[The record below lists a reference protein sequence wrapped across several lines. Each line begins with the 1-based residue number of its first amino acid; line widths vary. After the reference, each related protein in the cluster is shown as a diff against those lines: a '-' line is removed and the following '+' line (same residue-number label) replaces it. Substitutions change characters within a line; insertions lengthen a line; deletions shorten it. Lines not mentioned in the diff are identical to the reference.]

1 MFLVGSI
8 LSWFLRQRSSQILE
22 FMEHPAECQ
31 EQVFQ
36 SLLENGRETEWG
48 KQFDYNSIK
57 TIDEYRQR
65 VPLQDYDSLKPYIER
80 IMKGEANPLWN
91 SPVKWFA
98 KSSGTTSDK
107 SKFIPVTVQSI
118 EDCHYKGTTDMLALY
133 CQHNENSKIFD
144 GKGLIVGGSHQINQ
158 LNSQSYYGDL
168 SAVLMQNMSFFGQL
182 FRTPDLS
189 IALMDD
195 WEKKI
200 EAMAQATLHENVT
213 NISGVPTWTLV
224 LIKRLFELS
233 GKDNLHDIWPDLELY
248 IHGGVSFTPYRDQFL
263 KITQPEKTRFYN
275 VYNASEGFFA
285 FQMNNT
291 DEDMLLHTNNGI
303 FYEFIPSSEIFNEH
317 PKTILIDEVD
327 TDTNYAIVISTNS
340 GLWRYVVGDTI
351 RFTSTRPHKI
361 EVSGRI
367 KHFINAFGEEVIV
380 DNSDRAIAA
389 ASQLTG
395 AEVRD
400 YTVAPLY
407 LSFGG
412 KGGHEWVIEF
422 AKMPSDIEVFAQL
435 LDDNLR
441 AVNSDYDAKRQ
452 KDIALHRLIIDVAPE
467 GTFHAWLK
475 SKGKL
480 GGQHKVPRLCNDRK
494 LVEELLVI
502 INNR

>member
-1 MFLVGSI
+1 
-8 LSWFLRQRSSQILE
+8 LRQRSSQILD
-22 FMEHPAECQ
+22 FMEHPANCQ
-31 EQVFQ
+31 DRVF
-36 SLLENGRETEWG
+36 SYLMENGKETEWG
-48 KQFDYNSIK
+48 KKFEYSSIK
-57 TIDEYRQR
+57 SIDEYRQR
-65 VPLQDYDSLKPYIER
+65 VPLQDYESLKPYIER
-80 IMKGEANPLWN
+80 LMRGEQNLLWN

-107 SKFIPVTVQSI
+107 SKFIPVTEQAI

-224 LIKRLFELS
+224 LIKRLFELT
-233 GKDNLHDIWPDLELY
+233 GKNNLSDIWPDLELY
-248 IHGGVSFTPYRDQFL
+248 IHGGVSFTPYREQFH
-263 KITQPEKTRFYN
+263 KVIKSDKMRFYD

-291 DEDMLLHTNNGI
+291 DDDMLLHTNNGI
-303 FYEFIPSSEIFNEH
+303 FYEFIPSTEILNEH
-317 PKTILIDEVD
+317 PKTVLIDEVD
-327 TDTNYAIVISTNS
+327 TSTNYALVISTNN

-351 RFTSTRPHKI
+351 KFTSIKPHKI
-361 EVSGRI
+361 QVSGRI

-400 YTVAPLY
+400 YTVAPVY
-407 LSFGG
+407 FSFGG
-412 KGGHEWVIEF
+412 KGGHEWIIEF
-422 AKMPSDIEVFAQL
+422 EKMPHDIDAFAQI
-435 LDDNLR
+435 LDTQLR
-441 AVNSDYDAKRQ
+441 AINSDYDAKRQ
-452 KDIALHRLIIDVAPE
+452 KDIALQNLIIDVAPD
-467 GTFHAWLK
+467 GTFHSWLK

-480 GGQHKVPRLCNDRK
+480 GGQHKVPRLSNDRK
-494 LVEELLVI
+494 LVEELLAI
-502 INNR
+502 INNH